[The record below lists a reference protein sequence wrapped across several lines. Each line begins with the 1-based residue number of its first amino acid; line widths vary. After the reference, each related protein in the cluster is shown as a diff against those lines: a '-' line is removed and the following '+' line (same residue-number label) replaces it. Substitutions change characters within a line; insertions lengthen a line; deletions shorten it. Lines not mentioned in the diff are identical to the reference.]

1 MAPLPL
7 TPTTPFGPNKILPIV
22 ICLDVSASMNGPS
35 YGTKKR
41 WMLQNE
47 SVRQLLCQLAY
58 WTKSRE
64 TAEIAFIAYSDKIV
78 CESPF
83 MSLTKLNFEQLCC
96 DNVPVRSTQVHTKVK
111 EDNNFS
117 SITLTAPEFRPTNG
131 RVGTYSSPA
140 LNCAIE
146 KLELYRTELQKNH
159 KDYYTPFMVFF
170 SGCEKNLLWDNHPI
184 KKAEKDRDIA
194 MLKSKCANH
203 LEVSDVIIPFIVG
216 IGNAVQKTCLRE
228 YAAGFPEGYLQ
239 VPEVTAYNLGEQEL
253 VANTFKLLAKSIADS
268 TACKGGTKD
277 LKNLLAR
284 IIVEAQ

>member
-1 MAPLPL
+1 MTPLR
-7 TPTTPFGPNKILPIV
+7 PTLFEPNKRLPIV

-64 TAEIAFIAYSDKIV
+64 TAEIAFIAFSYKVV
-78 CESPF
+78 CETAF
-83 MSLTKLNFEQLCC
+83 MPLSELNFEQLCC
-96 DNVPVRSTQVHTKVK
+96 DNVSVRSTQVHTWVK
-111 EDNNFS
+111 EDNSLS
-117 SITLTAPEFRPTNG
+117 SRTLTVPEFRPTNG
-131 RVGTYSSPA
+131 SAGTYFSPA
-140 LNCAIE
+140 LNHAIK
-146 KLELYRTELQKNH
+146 KLELHRTELKKKNC
-159 KDYYTPFMVFF
+159 DYYTPFMVFF
-170 SGCEKNLLWDNHPI
+170 SGCEKNLLWDNHPS
-184 KKAEKDRDIA
+184 KEEEKDRDIA

-239 VPEVTAYNLGEQEL
+239 VPEVTAYNQEEQKL
-253 VANTFKLLAKSIADS
+253 FSNIFKSLAKSIEDS
-268 TACKGGTKD
+268 TTCKSGTRN
-277 LKNLLAR
+277 LKNLLAN
-284 IIVEAQ
+284 IIEDVQ